1 MHRIQRILFGEPE
14 TRKQWTIWYYDN
26 SISSRILKF
35 LFGTRGCYR
44 IDADNISYHMS
55 ATGFFLMYNKD
66 TDGSEYI
73 WTMQIEKYQMNFG
86 YEQSQQELEIKYNE
100 MKKENIAAYM
110 EELAKTVPPNQTPT
124 TTQGMFG

>member
-44 IDADNISYHMS
+44 IDADNINYHMS

-100 MKKENIAAYM
+100 MKKENVAAYM
-110 EELAKTVPPNQTPT
+110 EELAKTVPPNQTQT
-124 TTQGMFG
+124 TTQDMFG

>member
-44 IDADNISYHMS
+44 TDADNISYHLS

-66 TDGSEYI
+66 TDGSEYV

-86 YEQSQQELEIKYNE
+86 YEQSQQELERKYDE
-100 MKKENIAAYM
+100 MKKENVAAYM
-110 EELAKTVPPNQTPT
+110 EELAKTVPPNQIPT
-124 TTQGMFG
+124 QNMFG